1 MNGCAVFTGNSALQG
16 NGRGRSAIEAIANG
30 RVSLAIGA
38 IAKSHV
44 SSAIRAAANG
54 QPPELQRGN
63 ALHPLKGPAVITGIM
78 EAAGIG
84 DFRNGLPGIG
94 KQRQAFFN
102 SAGKYVPEGGNG

>member
-16 NGRGRSAIEAIANG
+16 NGR
-30 RVSLAIGA
+30 VSSAIGA